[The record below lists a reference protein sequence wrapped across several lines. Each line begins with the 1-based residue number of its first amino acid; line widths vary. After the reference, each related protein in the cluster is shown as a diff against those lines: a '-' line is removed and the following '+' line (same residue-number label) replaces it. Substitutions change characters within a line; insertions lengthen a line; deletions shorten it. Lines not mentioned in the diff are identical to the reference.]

1 MELIGAVG
9 LFLLGSCVGLL
20 VALYLQG
27 ARRNQLDEHAA
38 EQRAAAL
45 ALAEQAAEQRAAA
58 LALAEQQHNERRA
71 QLITMTAAF
80 VDRLQLVG
88 AALAAEVRD
97 ANTQQR
103 NDLRL
108 AVGLPRVSTPSEAR
122 PPRPAAARASS
133 PPATPARSTP
143 APPAPSR
150 EEGRAS
156 LADATD
162 KPTPPSGWTLE
173 QVRAHTETADEEHPQ

>member
-1 MELIGAVG
+1 MALIGAVG
-9 LFLLGSCVGLL
+9 VFLLGSCVGLL

-27 ARRNQLDEHAA
+27 ARTNQLAEHAA
-38 EQRAAAL
+38 EQRA
-45 ALAEQAAEQRAAA
+45 EA

-71 QLITMTAAF
+71 QLIAMTAAL

-88 AALAAEVRD
+88 ADLAAEVRD

-122 PPRPAAARASS
+122 PSRPAAAWASS
-133 PPATPARSTP
+133 PPARSTP
-143 APPAPSR
+143 ATPATSR

-156 LADATD
+156 LADAAD
-162 KPTPPSGWTLE
+162 EPTPPSGWTLE
-173 QVRAHTETADEEHPQ
+173 QVRAHTETAGEEHPQ

>member
-45 ALAEQAAEQRAAA
+45 ALAEQQHNEQRA
-58 LALAEQQHNERRA
+58 
-71 QLITMTAAF
+71 QLLTMTAAL
-80 VDRLQLVG
+80 VERMQLARGV
-88 AALAAEVRD
+88 LVMELRD
-97 ANTQQR
+97 AVTQQR

-108 AVGLPRVSTPSEAR
+108 AVGLPRASVPSEAR
-122 PPRPAAARASS
+122 PPRPTAARASS
-133 PPATPARSTP
+133 PPARSTP
-143 APPAPSR
+143 ATPATSR
-150 EEGRAS
+150 TEERAS
-156 LADATD
+156 LADAAD
-162 KPTPPSGWTLE
+162 EPTPPSGWTLE
-173 QVRAHTETADEEHPQ
+173 QVRAHTNTAGEEHPR